1 VSPKV
6 RETITPS
13 TATRT
18 LDRITG
24 RSVNFISAP
33 ISGLQIIEPRAFEDA
48 RGFFAEVYRSD
59 VFAKHGITAPFV
71 QDNHSA
77 SSRGTLRG
85 LHCQIAPQGQAKLV
99 RVVSGEIF
107 DVAVDVRPGSAT
119 YGRWHAEVLSAANR
133 KMFFI
138 PEGFLHGFLVLSD
151 RADVLYK
158 TTDYYA
164 PQLERGVAWNDP
176 QIGVVWPD
184 PGCPLI
190 VSDRDRRNPAL
201 KDAGPLL

>member
-1 VSPKV
+1 VDFKP
-6 RETITPS
+6 
-13 TATRT
+13 
-18 LDRITG
+18 
-24 RSVNFISAP
+24 AP
-33 ISGLQIIEPRAFEDA
+33 IQGLFVIEPRAFEDA
-48 RGFFAEVYRSD
+48 RGFFAEVYRAD
-59 VFAKHGITAPFV
+59 AFAKHGIAAPFV
-71 QDNHSA
+71 QDNHSS

-85 LHCQIAPQGQAKLV
+85 LHCQIAPQAQAKLI

-119 YGRWHAEVLSAANR
+119 YGRWHGEVLSAENR

-158 TTDYYA
+158 TSAYYA

-176 QIGVVWPD
+176 DIGVVWPD
-184 PGCPLI
+184 PGRALI
-190 VSDRDRRNPAL
+190 ISDRDRRNPAL
-201 KDAGPLL
+201 KGSGPLV